1 MRTHNTSAPLMVLV
15 RWADTAYDVNG
26 ARLYTDDEIAAAKDA
41 IARLDRVLCE
51 ARAILL
57 VHRIN
62 ERDQGHWGDL
72 WCAVAAANAE
82 PIKKAG
88 GTP

>member
-1 MRTHNTSAPLMVLV
+1 MSTHNTSAPLMVLL
-15 RWADTAYDVNG
+15 RWADTAYDANG
-26 ARLYTDDEIAAAKDA
+26 ARLYSDDEIAAAKDA
-41 IARLDRVLCE
+41 LVRLDRVLSE

-72 WCAVAAANAE
+72 WCAVAAADAD
-82 PIKKAG
+82 PTKKTG